1 MGYNRTMRAISFS
14 LVLVLAVSLQI
25 VAGDTSSAFTQLMAD
40 MIKDEYDDDADANAD
55 RLQRRSDPSDF
66 PMAQYKRQHDEFMHQ
81 QMAGQMAR
89 RSSFGQFYPEAIT
102 AYKRSYKV

>member
-1 MGYNRTMRAISFS
+1 MTMMLVAVIFS
-14 LVLVLAVSLQI
+14 ILNI
-25 VAGDTSSAFTQLMAD
+25 HYCIT
-40 MIKDEYDDDADANAD
+40 ANAD

-89 RSSFGQFYPEAIT
+89 RSSFGQFYPEA
-102 AYKRSYKV
+102 